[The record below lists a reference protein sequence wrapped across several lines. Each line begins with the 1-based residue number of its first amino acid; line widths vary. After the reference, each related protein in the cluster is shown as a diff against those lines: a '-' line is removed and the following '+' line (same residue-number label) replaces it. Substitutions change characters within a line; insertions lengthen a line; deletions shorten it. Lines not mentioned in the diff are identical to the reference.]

1 MNHLGYLG
9 AAYAIIFILIAFYV
23 IVIGRRQARL
33 EREVRRLESALRNKE
48 PAPTAEGDAEEV
60 SGRI

>member
-9 AAYAIIFILIAFYV
+9 AAYAVIFVLIALYV

-33 EREVRRLESALRNKE
+33 EREVRRLESVFKKQ
-48 PAPTAEGDAEEV
+48 PASTEDGDAEGV
-60 SGRI
+60 SSRI